1 MIVQNFSINY
11 CNFLMFSMLKKSVVV
26 FVIRLS
32 RSVLIFFINGVL
44 KSVNV
49 YVVMNLNVLEDRGS
63 MKLIVNVYRNFQDV
77 KYGYVM
83 YYCFVYFGLL

>member
-63 MKLIVNVYRNFQDV
+63 MKLIVNVYCNFQDV

-83 YYCFVYFGLL
+83 YYCLFYFGLL